1 MSDYRNDP
9 MRRDEP
15 YDLNAGR
22 GGTSWGWIAGA
33 VLVVILVALAYG
45 VGHTPNQSGTNRMA
59 QNAPLATQP
68 APAPSGP
75 ASSAFAPAPANPA
88 NPAPANPAQP
98 QVKP

>member
-22 GGTSWGWIAGA
+22 GGGTWGWIAGA
-33 VLVVILVALAYG
+33 VFVIVLVAIAFG
-45 VGHTPNQSGTNRMA
+45 MGHTPNQSGTSQMA
-59 QNAPLATQP
+59 NNAPMTTQH

-75 ASSAFAPAPANPA
+75 ASPMFAPAPINPA
-88 NPAPANPAQP
+88 NPTATSPAQP
-98 QVKP
+98 QPKP